1 MSWWSC
7 QRAVVRWAI
16 TVVVSK
22 ELVEVNFCLYV
33 IALRVPEPGP
43 ENMAVINTDVAGGSV
58 KVGHLVDVCCWKR

>member
-1 MSWWSC
+1 VW
-7 QRAVVRWAI
+7 WAI

-33 IALRVPEPGP
+33 IALRVPESGL

>member
-1 MSWWSC
+1 VW
-7 QRAVVRWAI
+7 WAI

-33 IALRVPEPGP
+33 IALRVPESGL

-58 KVGHLVDVCCWKR
+58 KVGHLG

>member
-1 MSWWSC
+1 VW
-7 QRAVVRWAI
+7 WAI

-33 IALRVPEPGP
+33 IALRVPESGP